1 MNIGDYGAHE
11 AHLEAIAE
19 DWSFYEAY
27 GHIEED
33 EEYEYCALCGDKL
46 RPRDMSKEIDGYCLQ
61 CVAEIIGS
69 VNAMALRELTAEEYD
84 LCRKIFSPLEEVE

>member
-1 MNIGDYGAHE
+1 MNYPDYE
-11 AHLEAIAE
+11 RDLENEYMLDAWLSEEPDE
-19 DWSFYEAY
+19 D
-27 GHIEED
+27 
-33 EEYEYCALCGDKL
+33 YEYCALCGDKL

-84 LCRKIFSPLEEVE
+84 LYRKIFSPLEEVE